1 MEENLLPN
9 YPRRFTSDNMKKIS
23 SLKQDISPKYAP
35 VQHSFQE
42 TRNPTIFMNAI
53 REKNFLNLFYY
64 DFDVGNEFQ
73 KYYVLGNI
81 QMVLKRILEN
91 KIKISKETLLNL
103 KNIFKKSRERLDKKK
118 NLSDNTL

>member
-1 MEENLLPN
+1 MGENLISN